1 MQILENMETESSLKP
16 DLTSI
21 EEVKPTVETPVV
33 TDESRK
39 EIQDKADAALTIDDF
54 FAETGKI
61 LPKEESDAVAKE
73 EAPKTKLELEKEIEI
88 DILDNVPSSLEIKPG
103 KVDPS
108 KIETSARDLTGLPDE
123 MLPYFRKMSNDAFAN
138 LKPFVIEQIK
148 MKGEY
153 EKLKKNSIPDQWYEN
168 PDAFILTPEFQH
180 HTSRLE
186 TATAIHDHWK
196 TQLDNVEEGK
206 DWQDLDWDSTKKAY
220 VLSEPKASTPRMKS
234 TILQH
239 MNHAAGLVNTE
250 KAQLNTIQTS
260 FKERV
265 NSEVSTIRNIEAKY
279 FKVYQDEKHPM
290 KPVVDKVM
298 EMVPPSFKKNPLAS
312 LFANV
317 VANNVHLRL
326 MLDDKQANI
335 EKGAVKAADK
345 KKVSPNLNSLNTGS
359 GASSSSGSEV
369 TMEDFMKEMV

>member
-1 MQILENMETESSLKP
+1 MPQLENMENLEEKSLKP
-16 DLTSI
+16 DLSPI
-21 EEVKPTVETPVV
+21 EETPSREEITPV
-33 TDESRK
+33 TEEARQEIK
-39 EIQDKADAALTIDDF
+39 EKADAAVSIEDF
-54 FAETGKI
+54 FAENGKAD
-61 LPKEESDAVAKE
+61 LKEEPDKKETAKS
-73 EAPKTKLELEKEIEI
+73 KLELEKEEI
-88 DILDNVPSSLEIKPG
+88 DPLDTIPPSLEIKNG

-108 KIETSARDLTGLPDE
+108 RLEPSARDLTGLPDE

-138 LKPFVIEQIK
+138 LKPFVIEQLK

-168 PDAFILTPEFQH
+168 PDAFILTPEFQYH
-180 HTSRLE
+180 SSRLE

-196 TQLDNVEEGK
+196 TQLDNIEEGK

-220 VLSEPKASTPRMKS
+220 VRSEPKASTPRMKS

-239 MNHAAGLVNTE
+239 MNHAAGLVNAE
-250 KAQLNTIQTS
+250 KAQLNNLQVS

-265 NSEVSTIRNIEAKY
+265 NSEVSAIRNIEAKY

-290 KPVVDKVM
+290 RPVVDKVM
-298 EMVPPSFKKNPLAS
+298 EMVPPSFRKNPLAS

-345 KKVSPNLNSLNTGS
+345 KKVSPNLTALNTGS
-359 GASSSSGSEV
+359 GASSSKDSEV
-369 TMEDFMKEMV
+369 TIEDFMKEMV